1 MNTSMK
7 KYFLF
12 TLSILVSSLFF
23 ANTSSAATL
32 PGVSTG
38 GTSWVFTTSVDFG
51 ISITSLGGD
60 PSVISGVQYGT
71 AIGVY
76 GSTISGGTVTATGT
90 RYARAGHGVLTCSTT
105 YYYRA
110 FATNSA
116 GTSYG
121 APATV
126 TTNSCTTATIPSA
139 LTVGS
144 SVLSPT
150 SATING
156 NITSSGGV
164 PVLWRGFQ
172 YWPTGGATVDSLI
185 AGSFATG
192 PFSRTLTG
200 LSCGTTYN
208 YRALIAN
215 TVFFGS
221 GSTLTFTTPPCVITI
236 TPPTVTTTPATAP
249 GVTTATL
256 NGNLTGLG
264 GASNAT
270 ASFEYGTTTAYGSN
284 VTATSPTQPM
294 SITGVF
300 SRNLTGLTC
309 ATTYHFRA
317 KATNTAGSAYGI
329 DRTFTT
335 LACPVTTTPPA
346 VTTDPVTTGSVTMT
360 FAILNGT
367 LTSMGGATAVSEGF
381 EYGTT
386 TAYGS
391 TYTVASATVLGT
403 FTGGPSSLLVCN
415 TLYHYRAFATN
426 SAGTAYG
433 IDRTFTTLPCPIT
446 VVSPTVITTTATPVG
461 VTSATLNGSI
471 TATGGANAT
480 TVGFNWG
487 TAMTV
492 AGTGGAFV
500 STTVGG
506 PFGVGA
512 FGIPVSG
519 LACNTLYHYRAWATN
534 SAGTNYGADMTFTT
548 GPCPVVPTVT
558 TLSPSAISMISGV
571 LHGNLGSLGGAVNTT
586 ASFEYGT
593 TTAYGSTITA
603 TSPVQPMTAIGGF
616 NVNLT
621 GLVCGTTYHYR
632 AKGTNSTGSA
642 YGADMTLTTLPCP
655 ISVVPPAV
663 LTVAATSVTATGATL
678 NGNLTS
684 VGGVGIPTTVD
695 FLWDLTTATG
705 YSNSASAGIMTAPG
719 VFNATISGLACSTA
733 YIFFAQATNSAG
745 TVYDAPLT
753 FTTLPCPITI
763 TPPTVTTTPA
773 TAPGVTTAT
782 LNGNLTGLGGA
793 SNATASFEYGTTTV
807 YGSTV
812 TATTPTQPMTATGV
826 FSRNLTGLTCATT
839 YHFRAKAT
847 NSAGSAYGID
857 RTFTTLA
864 CPVTTTPPA
873 VTTDPVSALTTSSA
887 TLNGTLTS
895 LGGISSATTVFEY
908 GLTTAYGSTASFGT
922 MTAVGSFSKNITGL
936 ACGTPYN
943 FRAKATNSMGSVYG
957 INRVFITTSCPVT
970 PTPPTVATTS
980 GTVLSYPGSS
990 TTVDFVGNLLSLG
1003 AGVTSATTGFYYG
1016 PSTTLT
1022 SGVGSTSVTFGTM
1035 SAPGS
1040 YNTTLTVPAIITCN
1054 EPWHIRAWATNGGIT
1069 VTGSD
1074 ISFCN
1079 V

>member
-1 MNTSMK
+1 MK
-7 KYFLF
+7 KHFLF
-12 TLSILVSSLFF
+12 ALSILVSSFFF

-38 GTSWVFTTSVDFG
+38 GASWVFTTSVDFG
-51 ISITSLGGD
+51 ITVTSLGGD
-60 PSVISGVQYGT
+60 PSVTLGVQYGT
-71 AIGVY
+71 TTSY
-76 GSTISGGTVTATGT
+76 GATVSGGTMTAPGSV
-90 RYARAGHGVLTCSTT
+90 RARAGHGVLACNTT
-105 YYYRA
+105 YHYRA

-116 GTSYG
+116 GTKYG
-121 APATV
+121 SDATV
-126 TTNSCTTATIPSA
+126 TTNPCVAGTFPSVTTGGATVLGPTSVTLNGTITATGGGG
-139 LTVGS
+139 L
-144 SVLSPT
+144 SVLH
-150 SATING
+150 
-156 NITSSGGV
+156 
-164 PVLWRGFQ
+164 RGFQ
-172 YWPTGGATVDSLI
+172 YWPTSGGLTLDSLVP
-185 AGSFATG
+185 GTFGTG
-192 PFSRTLTG
+192 AYSSTLTG
-200 LSCGTTYN
+200 LLCGTNYS
-208 YRALIAN
+208 YRAMTAN
-215 TVFFGS
+215 TIFFGS
-221 GSTLTFTTPPCVITI
+221 GSALTFTTPPCVITI
-236 TPPTVTTTPATAP
+236 TPPTV
-249 GVTTATL
+249 VTTSATSVATTSANL
-256 NGNLTGLG
+256 NGSISSFG
-264 GASNAT
+264 GATS
-270 ASFEYGTTTAYGSN
+270 ASYGVEYGTTTAYGTTTTPVPTTLLGAFT
-284 VTATSPTQPM
+284 VTP
-294 SITGVF
+294 IT
-300 SRNLTGLTC
+300 LTC
-309 ATTYHFRA
+309 NTLYHFRA
-317 KATNTAGSAYGI
+317 YATNSAGTGYGI

-335 LACPVTTTPPA
+335 LPCPITTTLPA
-346 VTTDPVTTGSVTMT
+346 VTTDPVTPSSITMT
-360 FAILNGT
+360 FAVLNGT

-391 TYTVASATVLGT
+391 TYTVASATVLGS

-426 SAGTAYG
+426 SVGTAYG

-446 VVSPTVITTTATPVG
+446 VVSPTVITTPAIPVG

-506 PFGVGA
+506 PFGVGS

-519 LACNTLYHYRAWATN
+519 LVCNTLYHYRAWATN

-548 GPCPVVPTVT
+548 GPCPVVATVT

-571 LHGNLGSLGGAVNTT
+571 LHGNLGSLGGAISTTT
-586 ASFEYGT
+586 AFEYGT

-621 GLVCGTTYHYR
+621 GLTCGTTYHYR
-632 AKGTNSTGSA
+632 AKGTNSAGAA
-642 YGADMTLTTLPCP
+642 YGADMTLTTLACP
-655 ISVVPPAV
+655 ITVVPPAV

-705 YSNSASAGIMTAPG
+705 YSNSASAGTMTAPG
-719 VFNATISGLACSTA
+719 VFNATISGLTCSTA
-733 YIFFAQATNSAG
+733 YSFFAQAANSAG

-763 TPPTVTTTPA
+763 TPPTVTTTSA
-773 TAPGVTTAT
+773 TTIGVTTAT

-793 SNATASFEYGTTTV
+793 INATASFEYGTTTA

-812 TATTPTQPMTATGV
+812 TATAPSQPMSTTGV
-826 FSRNLTGLTCATT
+826 FSRNLTGLTCSTT

-873 VTTDPVSALTTSSA
+873 VTTDPVSALTASSA

-908 GLTTAYGSTASFGT
+908 GLTTTYGSTASFGT
-922 MTAVGSFSKNITGL
+922 MTATGSFSKNITGL
-936 ACGTPYN
+936 TCGTPYN

-1003 AGVTSATTGFYYG
+1003 VGVTSATTGFYYG
-1016 PSTTLT
+1016 PSTTLP
-1022 SGVGSTSVTFGTM
+1022 SGAGSTSVTFGAM
-1035 SAPGS
+1035 STPGS

-1054 EPWHIRAWATNGGIT
+1054 EPWHIRAWATNGGVT